1 MKFDFQPQYHASALF
16 SKHEWTLSISE
27 SVWNGEMQTSST
39 KISPKSTQIVWNAFT
54 GRFLHMQP
62 KWTAIRGVQPEQFVI
77 SIWLL
82 RGVYLLCNW
91 Q

>member
-1 MKFDFQPQYHASALF
+1 MVN
-16 SKHEWTLSISE
+16 TT
-27 SVWNGEMQTSST
+27 GST
-39 KISPKSTQIVWNAFT
+39 KISPKSTEIVENAFI
-54 GRFLHMQP
+54 GRFLHMQL
-62 KWTAIRGVQPEQFVI
+62 KWSAIRGVQPEQFVI